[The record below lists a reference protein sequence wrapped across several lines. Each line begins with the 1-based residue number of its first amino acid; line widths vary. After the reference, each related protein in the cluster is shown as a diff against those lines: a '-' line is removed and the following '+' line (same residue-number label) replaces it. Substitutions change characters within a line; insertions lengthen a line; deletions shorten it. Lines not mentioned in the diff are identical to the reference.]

1 MLGGIRKLERY
12 SGGCLDWEFCI
23 FCRELCGERHFQSLW
38 GFCRFCFW
46 RVLVW
51 LARLARFGEVLKF
64 SLTKQLI
71 SDNILLARKNP
82 CNAIVA

>member
-1 MLGGIRKLERY
+1 MGILQVLLLAGI
-12 SGGCLDWEFCI
+12 SMV
-23 FCRELCGERHFQSLW
+23 GE
-38 GFCRFCFW
+38 
-46 RVLVW
+46 V
-51 LARLARFGEVLKF
+51 GEVLKF